1 MMINLLLIFPII
13 ACLIMLIFKAKWMNN
28 FFINL
33 YAIIHLVVS
42 VLCATK
48 LPLES
53 SKYFLVDECNIIFLL
68 VLSIVYMAVAIYNN
82 GYIKHETTD
91 VKRLRH
97 YSYMVLIFVLSMTGA
112 IVSTNL
118 GLSWV
123 FIEATTLA
131 SAYLIYFN
139 KTKTAIE
146 AAWKYVYICSIGI
159 ALAFVG
165 IILLTISTGNMNSLS
180 YHDLY
185 NNAETFN
192 QFWLKLSFVFVL
204 FGIGTKMGLAPV
216 HFWLPD
222 AHSESPSPISGLL
235 SAALLNSAFL
245 VILNVYKI
253 TVLAGCADF
262 GRGMMLVMGFLSLFI
277 TAVFVF
283 HINNYKRML
292 AYSSVENMG
301 ILVIGTAIGGVA
313 MYAAILHM
321 IGHSLIK
328 ASFFLTSGNI
338 LEIYKTKK
346 IKSVTGILKT
356 DKKTGWLWVAS
367 FLGIVAF
374 PPSVLFI
381 SEFLMIKEMITKG
394 HYILC
399 GLFVILLTI
408 VLYGLAKA
416 VIKMSFGQANL
427 EKNYDENVKNVS
439 LGMYLPQI
447 VLLSMAFILGVYVPK
462 FLDLMINGTIA
473 VLVG

>member
-1 MMINLLLIFPII
+1 
-13 ACLIMLIFKAKWMNN
+13 MLVFKAKWMNN

-48 LPLES
+48 LPIES

-68 VLSIVYMAVAIYNN
+68 VLSVVYMAVAIYNN

-439 LGMYLPQI
+439 FGMYLPQI

>member
-408 VLYGLAKA
+408 VLYGLSKA

-439 LGMYLPQI
+439 FGMYLPQI

>member
-439 LGMYLPQI
+439 FGMYLPQI